1 MQVITMNCSNCGAP
15 VSIEDKNCVY
25 CNSPILITSF
35 STIGGIN
42 PAELNKYVS
51 TYQKVLAEVPNDK
64 SINLSVAFC
73 YWRLRMY
80 EQALFYFEMAIQD
93 SFANSEA
100 FFYAAVCLL
109 GGKKAFL
116 IHRNIIDKIETY
128 IKAAR
133 SIENRGIYAYFHAY
147 IKYDYFERKFL
158 ITQPKYDELL
168 SEAYMLGVSDY
179 DIRRLYTLLNVERP
193 EAL

>member
-1 MQVITMNCSNCGAP
+1 MQVLAMNCPHCGAP
-15 VSIEDKNCVY
+15 VSIDTRECAY

-35 STIGGIN
+35 STVGEIN
-42 PAELNKYVS
+42 SAEMNKYILS
-51 TYQKVLAEVPNDK
+51 YQNVLADTPNDNV
-64 SINLSVAFC
+64 INLSVAFC
-73 YWRLRMY
+73 YLRLKMY
-80 EQALFYFEMAIQD
+80 EQALFYFERAIQD
-93 SFANSEA
+93 NFANSEA

-109 GGKKAFL
+109 GCKKAFL
-116 IHRNIIDKIETY
+116 IQRNIIDKIETY

-168 SEAYMLGVSDY
+168 NEAYMLGVSDY
-179 DIRRLYTLLNVERP
+179 DIKSLYALLNVERP